1 MGSDTIAVRATPPPL
16 KIEIEGVGRIF
27 DVKGAPFAALRDTSL
42 TVRDEEFLCI
52 VGPSG
57 CGKSTLLRMLGGLE
71 YPTSGSVRIEHA
83 NAARPLTAMIFQEES
98 VFPWLT
104 VEKNAAYGLRVT
116 DTWRGAESVE
126 RVDYFLEKTGLM
138 RFRKFYPHQLSGGMK
153 QRLSV
158 ARAFITNPEIL
169 LMDEPFAALDE
180 QNKLLLQQELGKLWE
195 SNRST
200 VVFIT
205 HSLDEA
211 VLLGDRVLVMTSAP
225 GRIKQSIDVPF
236 ARPRMLMDLRRTPEF
251 NQLTGEIWDLLRDE
265 VEQARSQEAAGRR
278 GTSSAAVP
286 TESGG

>member
-1 MGSDTIAVRATPPPL
+1 MTSKISVRNVGKVFSVQGEPFHAVH
-16 KIEIEGVGRIF
+16 
-27 DVKGAPFAALRDTSL
+27 DVNLEVAP
-42 TVRDEEFLCI
+42 EEFVCI

-71 YPTSGSVRIEHA
+71 TASAGEIRLDHQQPS
-83 NAARPLTAMIFQEES
+83 RPITAMIFQQES
-98 VFPWLT
+98 VFPWLS
-104 VEKNAAYGLRVT
+104 VERNAAYGLQVT
-116 DTWRGAESVE
+116 NALKGKESAE
-126 RVDYFLEKTGLM
+126 RVDYFLQKTGLW

-180 QNKLLLQQELGKLWE
+180 QNKLLLQGELGKLWE

-211 VLLGDRVLVMTSAP
+211 VLLGDRVIVMTSAP
-225 GRIKQSIDVPF
+225 GRLKHAFDIPF
-236 ARPRMLMDLRRTPEF
+236 KRPRDPIELRRTPEF
-251 NQLTGEIWDLLRDE
+251 NEMTHEIWGLLRDE
-265 VEQARSQEAAGRR
+265 VERSRAQEAGRLT
-278 GTSSAAVP
+278 GDDDGAPALAS
-286 TESGG
+286 TEGA

>member
-1 MGSDTIAVRATPPPL
+1 VSE
-16 KIEIEGVGRIF
+16 KIVIREIGRTF
-27 DVKGAPFAALRDTSL
+27 DVKGGSFTALDGVSL
-42 TVRDEEFLCI
+42 DVQDKEFLCI

-71 YPTSGSVRIEHA
+71 HPTSGTLTMQHTQPE
-83 NAARPLTAMIFQEES
+83 RPLTAMIFQEES

-104 VEKNAAYGLRVT
+104 VEKNAAYGLKVT
-116 DTWRGAESVE
+116 GNWRGAESAE
-126 RVDYFLEKTGLM
+126 RVNYFLEKTGLA
-138 RFRKFYPHQLSGGMK
+138 RFRSFYPYQLSGGMK

-195 SNRST
+195 ENRGT

-211 VLLGDRVLVMTSAP
+211 VLLGDRVLVMSSAP
-225 GRIKQSIDVPF
+225 GRIKQSIPIPF
-236 ARPRMLMDLRRTPEF
+236 ERPRTLMSLRRTPEF
-251 NQLTGEIWDLLRDE
+251 NRITQEIWDLLRDE
-265 VEQARSQEAAGRR
+265 VERARAQ
-278 GTSSAAVP
+278 
-286 TESGG
+286 ESGRVTAKADVAINAESAG

>member
-1 MGSDTIAVRATPPPL
+1 VTAKISIRNVSKVFSVKDGDFLAVR
-16 KIEIEGVGRIF
+16 
-27 DVKGAPFAALRDTSL
+27 DVNLDVAP
-42 TVRDEEFLCI
+42 EEFVCI

-71 YPTSGSVRIEHA
+71 SMTKGDIRIDHHQA
-83 NAARPLTAMIFQEES
+83 GRPVTAMIFQQES

-104 VEKNAAYGLRVT
+104 VEQNAAYGLQVT
-116 DTWRGAESVE
+116 NSWKGKESEE
-126 RVDYFLEKTGLM
+126 RVDYFLEKTGLNSY
-138 RFRKFYPHQLSGGMK
+138 RKFHPYQLSGGMK

-180 QNKLLLQQELGKLWE
+180 QNKILLQGELGKLWE

-211 VLLGDRVLVMTSAP
+211 VLLGDRVIVMTSVP
-225 GRIKQSIDVPF
+225 GRLKRSFNIPF
-236 ARPRMLMDLRRTPEF
+236 ERPRDLIELRRTPEF
-251 NQLTGEIWDLLRDE
+251 NALTREIWELLREE
-265 VEQARSQEAAGRR
+265 VERARAIEAGRIT
-278 GTSSAAVP
+278 GGDGAEKLAATV
-286 TESGG
+286 GV